1 MTTQSASEK
10 KETRFERRTSVPILE
25 SDNPFQSKQRG
36 KREKQAKNHH
46 SWDEG
51 RERPGRT
58 RGSGQQTDFH
68 RYDSVFEAKAT
79 SRKPDNATATGDS
92 APQVRVNRPARP
104 ARPAS
109 ACRRACPRAC
119 PACHLDS
126 RFVTGTVSDGVGRP
140 GSDGGLAWANE
151 EARRPSPARAAWST
165 HPNDRPLKSHRR
177 QRAAYGVCGVANSI
191 SGPSSAAASQQP
203 SG

>member
-46 SWDEG
+46 RWDEG
-51 RERPGRT
+51 REGRSNK
-58 RGSGQQTDFH
+58 GSGQGR
-68 RYDSVFEAKAT
+68 RYDSVFEPKAT
-79 SRKPDNATATGDS
+79 SRKPDNATATCDS

-104 ARPAS
+104 AS
-109 ACRRACPRAC
+109 ACRRAC

-140 GSDGGLAWANE
+140 GSDGGLAWANG

-165 HPNDRPLKSHRR
+165 HPSDRPLKSHRR
-177 QRAAYGVCGVANSI
+177 QRAACGVCDVANSI